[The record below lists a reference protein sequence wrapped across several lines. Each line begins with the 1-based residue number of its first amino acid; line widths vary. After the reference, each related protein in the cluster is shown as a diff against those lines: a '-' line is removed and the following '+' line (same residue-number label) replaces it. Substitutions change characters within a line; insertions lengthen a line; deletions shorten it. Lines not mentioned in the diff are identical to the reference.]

1 MTFIMS
7 TLAMRR
13 LSAFCKKITAM
24 NDKTVENTAFL
35 RMLFKRNKAVV
46 SILIIE

>member
-1 MTFIMS
+1 MW
-7 TLAMRR
+7 R
-13 LSAFCKKITAM
+13 LFVFCQKITKA
-24 NDKTVENTAFL
+24 NTKTVENTAFL